1 MASDEIMLT
10 INDKGELAEFKEP
23 YVEILVETEEDYSY
37 IEDALNIVKR
47 LENIIKEKGKI
58 NIDGEEITSFEMLKA
73 AFGKEDIKSKE
84 ELDEELCSYCPYTE
98 YGQAEV
104 NTGPYN
110 LCEGGRCDDAYE
122 NYKESWE
129 RDNGDKA

>member
-1 MASDEIMLT
+1 MASDGIMLT
-10 INDKGELAEFKEP
+10 INDKGELSEFKEP
-23 YVEILVETEEDYSY
+23 YAEILVETEEDYSY

-47 LENIIKEKGKI
+47 LENIIKDKGKI
-58 NIDGEEITSFEMLKA
+58 NIDGEEITSFAMLKENSTE
-73 AFGKEDIKSKE
+73 KIKSKE

-98 YGQAEV
+98 YGQTEA

-110 LCEGGRCDDAYE
+110 LCEGCMCDDAYE

-129 RDNGDKA
+129 RDNGDEA

>member
-1 MASDEIMLT
+1 MASDGIMLT

-23 YVEILVETEEDYSY
+23 YAEILVETEEDYSY
-37 IEDALNIVKR
+37 IEDALNIVKS

-58 NIDGEEITSFEMLKA
+58 NIDGEEITSFEMLKKI
-73 AFGKEDIKSKE
+73 FIKKIKLQE

-98 YGQAEV
+98 YGQTEV
-104 NTGPYN
+104 NTGPHN
-110 LCEGGRCDDAYE
+110 MCEGCRCDDAYE

-129 RDNGDKA
+129 RDNDDEA

>member
-1 MASDEIMLT
+1 MASDGIMLT

-23 YVEILVETEEDYSY
+23 YAEILIETEEDYNY

-84 ELDEELCSYCPYTE
+84 ELEEDLCKYCPCTE
-98 YGQAEV
+98 YGDVEA
-104 NTGPYN
+104 NTNQHN
-110 LCEGGRCDDAYE
+110 LCYGDRCDDAYE

-129 RDNGDKA
+129 RDNGDEA

>member
-1 MASDEIMLT
+1 MASDGIMLT

-23 YVEILVETEEDYSY
+23 YVEIFVETEEDYKY

-47 LENIIKEKGKI
+47 FENIIKENGKI

-84 ELDEELCSYCPYTE
+84 ELEEELCSYCPYTE
-98 YGQAEV
+98 YGQTEA
-104 NTGPYN
+104 NTGPHN
-110 LCEGGRCDDAYE
+110 LCEGCMCDDAYE